1 MIMLLAARMAS
12 IPLYSK
18 LTHSHMLSDFDQVQ
32 QKLNSKP
39 QSCYVAQSSVGKGI
53 TITFDT
59 LCLIQTNN
67 VITVY
72 TLDINVGLDVKA
84 T

>member
-1 MIMLLAARMAS
+1 MLLLAARMAN

-18 LTHSHMLSDFDQVQ
+18 LTRSHMLSDFDQVQ

-39 QSCYVAQSSVGKGI
+39 QSYYLAQSGVGKAI

-59 LCLIQTNN
+59 PCLIQTNN

-72 TLDINVGLDVKA
+72 TLDLNAG
-84 T
+84 